1 MTQPNHYNGDTRR
14 TGDDFRISNGPVSPS
29 GLLEPF
35 DLPELAPFSGP
46 GAPFLCAIPRDPRS
60 VFVYWQIDWPSAFGC
75 RKPAD
80 RQVHLRLHRDDSVE
94 SSTAVEPMAG
104 NAYLEIARPGGS
116 YRIEIGFYEPEQI
129 WNSVA
134 TSDEVTAPVDG
145 AAENE
150 DVDLATIPLHLS
162 FQRLIDLFRAQ
173 NGDAL
178 AEIIARLQKRAVSE
192 DERALLTP
200 EDWEILSA
208 MDVSIEEFAAARN
221 KVASSMSSQKIR
233 QRAEAVLGFGGT
245 SPGGGFSGSSWS

>member
-1 MTQPNHYNGDTRR
+1 
-14 TGDDFRISNGPVSPS
+14 
-29 GLLEPF
+29 
-35 DLPELAPFSGP
+35 
-46 GAPFLCAIPRDPRS
+46 
-60 VFVYWQIDWPSAFGC
+60 
-75 RKPAD
+75 
-80 RQVHLRLHRDDSVE
+80 
-94 SSTAVEPMAG
+94 MAG